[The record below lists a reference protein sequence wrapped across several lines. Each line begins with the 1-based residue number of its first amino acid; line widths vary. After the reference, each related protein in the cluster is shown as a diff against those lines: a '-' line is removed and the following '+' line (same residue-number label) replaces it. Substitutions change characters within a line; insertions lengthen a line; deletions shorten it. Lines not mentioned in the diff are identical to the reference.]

1 VHDEAARR
9 ELARITAMARE
20 LIEWDQGLGG
30 RGLPEP
36 EPLPPEAV
44 ATPAPAPAAPAPEG
58 ADEPSDA
65 PAAARTPI
73 TIPTTGDGPAR
84 LQVLAEQAASCTRCR
99 LHKGRTKSVFARG
112 SADAEIAFVGEGP
125 GYHED
130 QQGVPFVGKAGQLL
144 DKMVGAMGYGRDE
157 VYVCNVVKCRPPE
170 NRTPTPDEAG
180 TCKPFLAA
188 QLEVVK
194 PKVIVALG
202 RCAAEHLGCLEA
214 GARGWRGRWSA
225 YEGIPVMP
233 TYHPAFL
240 LRTPKMKRPVWED
253 LQKVMARLGKPS
265 PAKK

>member
-1 VHDEAARR
+1 
-9 ELARITAMARE
+9 MARE

-36 EPLPPEAV
+36 EPLAEEALFSPSPTAEPPVSEAPGDDDDGTPS
-44 ATPAPAPAAPAPEG
+44 AT
-58 ADEPSDA
+58 
-65 PAAARTPI
+65 TPI
-73 TIPTTGDGPAR
+73 TIPQSGDASER
-84 LQVLAEQAASCTRCR
+84 LRVLAEQAASCTRCR

-112 SADAEIAFVGEGP
+112 NPAAEIAFVGEGP

-130 QQGVPFVGKAGQLL
+130 QQGAPFVGQAGQLL
-144 DKMVGAMGYGRDE
+144 DKMVGAMGYARDE
-157 VYVCNVVKCRPPE
+157 VYICNVVKCRPPE

-180 TCKPFLAA
+180 ACKPFLTA
-188 QLEVVK
+188 QLDVVK

-214 GARGWRGRWSA
+214 GARGWRGRWSE
-225 YEGIPVMP
+225 YEGIAVMP

-253 LQKVMARLGKPS
+253 LQKVMARLGKAAPQ
-265 PAKK
+265 K